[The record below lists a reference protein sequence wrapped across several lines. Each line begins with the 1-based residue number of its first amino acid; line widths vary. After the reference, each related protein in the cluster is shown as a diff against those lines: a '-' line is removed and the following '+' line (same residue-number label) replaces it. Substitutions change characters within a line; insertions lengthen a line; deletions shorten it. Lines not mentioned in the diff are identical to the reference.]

1 MQWSIFVNWCVGR
14 AIDPIK
20 VSVQQLADFFAH
32 LFEDKGLLPSTIK
45 GYRSS
50 ITRTLTIPCGTDFSN
65 NDFLSL
71 LIRNF
76 DLERPK
82 QKRLVSQWDL
92 GLVLSALNL
101 PPFETATEVDIN
113 LSLTNVASY

>member
-1 MQWSIFVNWCVGR
+1 MWLVALTEKPFCR
-14 AIDPIK
+14 
-20 VSVQQLADFFAH
+20 
-32 LFEDKGLLPSTIK
+32 KGLLPSTIK

-50 ITRTLTIPCGTDFSN
+50 ITRTLTISGGTNFSN

-82 QKRLVSQWDL
+82 QKRQ
-92 GLVLSALNL
+92 
-101 PPFETATEVDIN
+101 
-113 LSLTNVASY
+113 LTKIDHFAS

>member
-1 MQWSIFVNWCVGR
+1 M
-14 AIDPIK
+14 
-20 VSVQQLADFFAH
+20 H
-32 LFEDKGLLPSTIK
+32 LFEDKGLFPSTIK

-50 ITRTLTIPCGTDFSN
+50 ITRTLTISGGTDFSN

-82 QKRLVSQWDL
+82 QKD
-92 GLVLSALNL
+92 
-101 PPFETATEVDIN
+101 
-113 LSLTNVASY
+113 

>member
-50 ITRTLTIPCGTDFSN
+50 ITRTLTMSG
-65 NDFLSL
+65 
-71 LIRNF
+71 
-76 DLERPK
+76 
-82 QKRLVSQWDL
+82 
-92 GLVLSALNL
+92 
-101 PPFETATEVDIN
+101 
-113 LSLTNVASY
+113 

>member
-1 MQWSIFVNWCVGR
+1 VV
-14 AIDPIK
+14 
-20 VSVQQLADFFAH
+20 
-32 LFEDKGLLPSTIK
+32 IK

-50 ITRTLTIPCGTDFSN
+50 ITCTLTISGGTDFSN

-82 QKRLVSQWDL
+82 QKRLVPQC
-92 GLVLSALNL
+92 GFL
-101 PPFETATEVDIN
+101 PRKEGSVKRVTAD
-113 LSLTNVASY
+113 